1 MTPVEELFQLLWD
14 TPQDKLT
21 WFAIKKRMLEKEKEV
36 IMDAF
41 QEGKWDGWQN
51 HKLKVNDKESQWTD
65 PAEYYNETFNTKE
78 K

>member
-21 WFAIKKRMLEKEKEV
+21 WFAIKKRMLEKEKIYISEV
-36 IMDAF
+36 YHKAF
-41 QEGKWDGWQN
+41 INSTKGIDQEFEDYQK
-51 HKLKVNDKESQWTD
+51 
-65 PAEYYNETFNTKE
+65 ETFNTKE

>member
-21 WFAIKKRMLEKEKEV
+21 WFAIKKRMLEKERKFVIKFGWEV
-36 IMDAF
+36 AQNANWDY
-41 QEGKWDGWQN
+41 EGLGEAPFVRKDIAN
-51 HKLKVNDKESQWTD
+51 HYDKNFITR
-65 PAEYYNETFNTKE
+65 E

>member
-36 IMDAF
+36 AQQYAEFAIECDRKELPILEF
-41 QEGKWDGWQN
+41 DGWIN
-51 HKLKVNDKESQWTD
+51 L
-65 PAEYYNETFNTKE
+65 
-78 K
+78 

>member
-21 WFAIKKRMLEKEKEV
+21 WFSIKKRMLQKEKIYISE
-36 IMDAF
+36 IYHKAF
-41 QEGKWDGWQN
+41 TNATKGIEEEFEDYQ
-51 HKLKVNDKESQWTD
+51 KE
-65 PAEYYNETFNTKE
+65 NFNTKE

>member
-36 IMDAF
+36 MIDFAYNCRNLMAGDEFAITH
-41 QEGKWDGWQN
+41 WY
-51 HKLKVNDKESQWTD
+51 DK
-65 PAEYYNETFNTKE
+65 TFNTKE